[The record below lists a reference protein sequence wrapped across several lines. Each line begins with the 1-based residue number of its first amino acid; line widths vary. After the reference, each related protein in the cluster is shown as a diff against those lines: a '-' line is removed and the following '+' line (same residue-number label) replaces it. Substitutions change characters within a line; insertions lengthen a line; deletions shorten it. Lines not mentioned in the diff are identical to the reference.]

1 MGNNTSLARVIVNL
15 PNKAAALAKSESP
28 TIVPPI
34 EVQKVQVPPPEEVTT
49 KPYLI
54 RTVIDGPEGINC
66 RMAEPL
72 WFLFNFLCCFLD
84 YIAK

>member
-1 MGNNTSLARVIVNL
+1 VNL
-15 PNKAAALAKSESP
+15 PNKAAAFAKSDSP

-49 KPYLI
+49 KPCRI

-66 RMAEPL
+66 SIAEPL
-72 WFLFNFLCCFLD
+72 WFLFYFLCYFLD
-84 YIAK
+84 CIAK